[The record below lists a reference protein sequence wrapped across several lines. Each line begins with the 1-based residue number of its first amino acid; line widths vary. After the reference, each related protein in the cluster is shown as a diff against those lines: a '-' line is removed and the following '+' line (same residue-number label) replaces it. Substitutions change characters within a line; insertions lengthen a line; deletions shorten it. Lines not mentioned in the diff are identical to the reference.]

1 MVASYK
7 LPVHFRLDL
16 FIDQIIGF
24 RGIFKGYPFV
34 GFELREIGVF
44 VEIVTEVLA

>member
-1 MVASYK
+1 MID
-7 LPVHFRLDL
+7 R